1 MPSLDNIDPQGEL
14 VRRIKALE
22 ANMARVGSLRRR
34 PAVNL
39 FAAKAGTQD
48 VAATTYT
55 KVVGWSIYYTNPADS
70 WNAGASTYTPK
81 VPGMYLVTANL
92 VWTGGTASQKT
103 VVFFSEAPSSF
114 LAGSGW
120 TSLGADDLT
129 TPLSCITQMDAGV
142 PYYLSVYRYVAGGR
156 IAAPASTL
164 QIHRLSDVP
173 ANS

>member
-1 MPSLDNIDPQGEL
+1 MPSLDSQPDNYLLDKINEL
-14 VRRIKALE
+14 DRQVTNLASIRK
-22 ANMARVGSLRRR
+22 R

-39 FAAKAGTQD
+39 FAAKTGNQ
-48 VAATTYT
+48 VIAATTYT
-55 KVVGWSIYYTNPADS
+55 KITGWSIFYTNPLDS
-70 WNAGASTYTPK
+70 WDAATSVYTPAAA
-81 VPGMYLVTANL
+81 GMYQVTAQL

-120 TSLGADDLT
+120 VTLGADDLT
-129 TPLSCITQMDAGV
+129 TPVSCITQMDANVG
-142 PYYLSVYRYVAGGR
+142 YYLSVYRYVAGGTVQGT
-156 IAAPASTL
+156 ASTL